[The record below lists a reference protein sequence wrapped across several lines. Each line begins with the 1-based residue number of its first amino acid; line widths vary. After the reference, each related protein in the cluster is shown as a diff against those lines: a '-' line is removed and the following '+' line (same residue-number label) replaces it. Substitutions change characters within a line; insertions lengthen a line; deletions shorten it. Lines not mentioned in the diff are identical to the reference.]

1 MSIIEAPTD
10 TPDSYR
16 NLTASLRKDG
26 QRKWIFPKKPH
37 GRFYTARTIV
47 SWFLLAFLIGAPL
60 LRVDGHP
67 FMLLNILERKFVL
80 FGMIFFP
87 QDFYLVVLAV
97 LTLLVSVFLFTAV
110 FGRVWCGW
118 LCPQTVF
125 MEMVFR
131 KIEYLIEGDA
141 RKQRQSGEGPMTPV
155 KLFKKALK
163 LGIFYA
169 LSFFIANVFLAWIIG
184 VDELRKIVTA
194 PPTEHLTGFIA
205 INIFTFL
212 FFGVFAWFREQACVV
227 VCPYGRYQS
236 ALVDANTIVVTYDFK
251 RGEPRGKL
259 VRIEKRLE
267 NNQPLP
273 PRGDCVDCHQCVE
286 VCPTGIDIRNGIQL
300 ECVNCTAC
308 IDACNAVMDKVKK
321 PHGLIRYT
329 SLTAVKEGHARWLT
343 PRVLSYAAVWVV
355 ITSLFL
361 FFFFR
366 RPMTEVLILRQPGT
380 LAQQQANGDSINFYV
395 LQLVNK
401 RNHPV
406 PVELRLLSPQQGT
419 ITMLNEMSPMP
430 AVSER
435 GGRFMLLLPKEQI
448 ASANMPVKF
457 GVYSNGLLL
466 KETETRFLAMKTIER
481 HDEQEEHE
489 ENKEREEK
497 NHQRSRSLQDGADHQ
512 PRQEKRKL

>member
-1 MSIIEAPTD
+1 MSLIETPPDAPE
-10 TPDSYR
+10 SYR
-16 NLTASLRKDG
+16 DLTASLKKDG
-26 QRKWIFPKKPH
+26 QRKWIFPKKPK
-37 GRFYTARTIV
+37 GRLYTARTIV
-47 SWFLLAFLIGAPL
+47 SWFLLAFLFGAPF

-67 FMLLNILERKFVL
+67 FMLLNVLERKFIL
-80 FGMIFFP
+80 FGMVFFP
-87 QDFYLVVLAV
+87 QDFYLVVLAL

-131 KIEYLIEGDA
+131 RIEYLIEGDA
-141 RKQRQSGEGPMTPV
+141 RKQRQLDEAPLTPV
-155 KLFKKALK
+155 KLFKKTLK

-169 LSFFIANVFLAWIIG
+169 LSFFIANIFLAWIIG

-194 PPTEHLTGFIA
+194 PPGEHLTGFIA

-236 ALVDANTIVVTYDFK
+236 ALVDANTIVVAYDFK
-251 RGEPRGKL
+251 RGEPRGRL
-259 VRIEKRLE
+259 VRIEKRLQS
-267 NNQPLP
+267 NDPLP
-273 PRGDCVDCHQCVE
+273 QRGDCVDCKQCVE

-308 IDACNAVMDKVKK
+308 IDACNAVMDKIKK
-321 PHGLIRYT
+321 PRGLIRFT
-329 SLTAVKEGHARWLT
+329 SQTAITEGHSRWLT
-343 PRVLSYAAVWVV
+343 PRVLSYAAVWLV

-361 FFFFR
+361 VFFFR

-380 LAQQQANGDSINFYV
+380 LAQQQANGDFINFYV

-401 RNHPV
+401 HNYDV
-406 PVELRLLSPQQGT
+406 PIEVKLLSPQQGT
-419 ITMLNEMSPMP
+419 ITLLNEMSPVP
-430 AVSER
+430 AISEK

-448 ASANMPVKF
+448 ASADQKVKF
-457 GVYSNGLLL
+457 GIYSNGTLL
-466 KETETRFLAMKTIER
+466 KEVETRFLATTIR
-481 HDEQEEHE
+481 PH
-489 ENKEREEK
+489 
-497 NHQRSRSLQDGADHQ
+497 
-512 PRQEKRKL
+512 